1 MGSPAKVFV
10 NNRPPQCTAEDLNSY
25 LNEINNTIT
34 GAGITPTDAENTQVN
49 EAVIKQALSA
59 TVYQASGTDTI
70 DLSTKDG
77 KNPPSDYFDGMR
89 LLFFQATENNG
100 PVTINLNG
108 YGAKD
113 LKLPTGEALDAGAL
127 SGFVEIVFDEAND
140 RFLLALQA
148 GGGGAEGPGSNRLFY
163 PSDQSLKDDF
173 SLAYDKNW
181 MMAGPLVVDAGKT
194 LTVETGARL
203 VVV

>member
-1 MGSPAKVFV
+1 MGSPAKTFV
-10 NNRPPQCTAEDLNSY
+10 NNRTPQCTAEDLNSY
-25 LNEINNTIT
+25 LNEINNAVLGANLPLSDTIF
-34 GAGITPTDAENTQVN
+34 TQVN

-59 TVYQASGTDTI
+59 TVYQASGTDAI

-77 KNPPSDYFDGMR
+77 KNPPSGYFDGMR
-89 LLFFQATENNG
+89 ILFFQATENIG

-113 LKLPTGEALDAGAL
+113 LKLPSGDALDAGAL

-173 SLAYDKNW
+173 SLTYEKNW
-181 MMAGPLVVDAGKT
+181 MMAGPLIVDTGKT

>member
-10 NNRPPQCTAEDLNSY
+10 NNRAPQCTAEDLNSY

-59 TVYQASGTDTI
+59 TVYQASGTDAI
-70 DLSTKDG
+70 DLSTKDN
-77 KNPPSDYFDGMR
+77 KNPPSGYFDGMR
-89 LLFFQATENNG
+89 ILFFQATENIG

-127 SGFVEIVFDEAND
+127 SGFVEIVFDGAND

-163 PSDQSLKDDF
+163 PSDQLLKDDF

-181 MMAGPLVVDAGKT
+181 MMAGPLIVDTGKT

-203 VVV
+203 AVV